1 LNHIFKLVTM
11 KILVLFISLY
21 SLSTIAQSPIPYIIY
36 NSEGEVVDFNKMATK
51 MTKADVVLFGELHN
65 NSMNHWL
72 QLQLTKKL
80 FEMDSALQ
88 IGAEMYEAD
97 NQLILDEYMSGTI
110 KKSYFEKE
118 MRLWNNYKTD
128 YKPVLEFAK
137 ANNIPFYATNVPRRY
152 AGVVAKKGLSG
163 LAELSDEAKK
173 YFAPLPVPFDTLAPN
188 YDEMMSMDTG
198 HGMGMNVEFVEAQAI
213 KDATMAHFISKN
225 HKKDY
230 TFLHFQGDF
239 HSKNHGAINWYLEKY
254 NPELSIITI
263 STQEAKTLDFKDEYK
278 KLADYI
284 LVIPEDMTKT
294 Y

>member
-1 LNHIFKLVTM
+1 M

-36 NSEGEVVDFNKMATK
+36 NSEGKVVDFNKMATK

-80 FEMDSALQ
+80 FELDSALQ

-110 KKSYFEKE
+110 KKTYFEKE

-239 HSKNHGAINWYLEKY
+239 HSKNHGAISWYLDKY
-254 NPELSIITI
+254 NPQLTIITI
-263 STQEAKTLDFKDEYK
+263 STQEAKTLGFKDEYK

>member
-1 LNHIFKLVTM
+1 M
-11 KILVLFISLY
+11 KTFFLLFISL
-21 SLSTIAQSPIPYIIY
+21 SSMISISQSPIPYIIY
-36 NSEGEVVDFNKMATK
+36 NSKGEVVDFDKMTTK
-51 MTKADVVLFGELHN
+51 MTNTDVVLFGELHN

-80 FEMDSALQ
+80 FAMDSTLQ

-97 NQLILDEYMSGTI
+97 NQLILDEYMDGTI
-110 KKSYFEKE
+110 RKTYFEKE

-213 KDATMAHFISKN
+213 KDATMAYFIGKN

-239 HSKNHGAINWYLEKY
+239 HSKNHGAISWYLNKY